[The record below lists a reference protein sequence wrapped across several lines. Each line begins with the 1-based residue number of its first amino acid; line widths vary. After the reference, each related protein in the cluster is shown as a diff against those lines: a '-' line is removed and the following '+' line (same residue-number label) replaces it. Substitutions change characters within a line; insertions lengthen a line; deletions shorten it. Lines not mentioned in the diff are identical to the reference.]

1 MNKIKKEYKLIIP
14 IIILVLIDQL
24 LKFVILKVGNPI
36 YQNTSGTYGVD
47 SNSTFTYIVTN
58 LIVVLIAFKFA
69 TSQNQFVDK
78 KIKVF
83 LILIISGG
91 VSNTIDRIFRGFVVE
106 FIKIGKLPVFNLADI
121 FILIGWVSMAGIFA
135 VFTTNEIKERK
146 IEKQNKNKKGMNNL
160 QKIKV
165 EETGKRID
173 AFLTSKIDASRVTVQ
188 RLIDEEKNFSKW

>member
-1 MNKIKKEYKLIIP
+1 MNKIKKEYKLIVP

-36 YQNTSGTYGVD
+36 YQNTSGTYGVG

-121 FILIGWVSMAGIFA
+121 
-135 VFTTNEIKERK
+135 N
-146 IEKQNKNKKGMNNL
+146 
-160 QKIKV
+160 
-165 EETGKRID
+165 
-173 AFLTSKIDASRVTVQ
+173 
-188 RLIDEEKNFSKW
+188 RLGVNGRNICSIYN

>member
-1 MNKIKKEYKLIIP
+1 MVIQFIKI
-14 IIILVLIDQL
+14 L
-24 LKFVILKVGNPI
+24 L
-36 YQNTSGTYGVD
+36 
-47 SNSTFTYIVTN
+47 
-58 LIVVLIAFKFA
+58 VVLIAFKFA

-146 IEKQNKNKKGMNNL
+146 IEKQNKNKKRN
-160 QKIKV
+160 
-165 EETGKRID
+165 E
-173 AFLTSKIDASRVTVQ
+173 
-188 RLIDEEKNFSKW
+188 

>member
-1 MNKIKKEYKLIIP
+1 MNKIKKKYKLIIP

-83 LILIISGG
+83 LIIHSLY
-91 VSNTIDRIFRGFVVE
+91 
-106 FIKIGKLPVFNLADI
+106 
-121 FILIGWVSMAGIFA
+121 
-135 VFTTNEIKERK
+135 
-146 IEKQNKNKKGMNNL
+146 
-160 QKIKV
+160 
-165 EETGKRID
+165 
-173 AFLTSKIDASRVTVQ
+173 
-188 RLIDEEKNFSKW
+188 

>member
-1 MNKIKKEYKLIIP
+1 MNKIKKEYKLIVP

-78 KIKVF
+78 KIKAF

-91 VSNTIDRIFRGFVVE
+91 VSNT
-106 FIKIGKLPVFNLADI
+106 
-121 FILIGWVSMAGIFA
+121 IGWVSMAGIFA

-146 IEKQNKNKKGMNNL
+146 IEKQNKK
-160 QKIKV
+160 
-165 EETGKRID
+165 
-173 AFLTSKIDASRVTVQ
+173 
-188 RLIDEEKNFSKW
+188 